1 MHYPRHQGSYLMKKG
16 TWFPSLYSSPSIPC
30 FQRPLSF
37 LVFCFLCQEC
47 YTFFLSWA
55 NSHKTSKDSMQTRFT
70 STRRLCCLSPAPSS
84 LFIWSQFIVQLHHSS
99 PVLVKGWR
107 DVFPP
112 QVYEPRCGS
121 ASTSRKG
128 WFFFFKKLFLA
139 ALGLQAACGLSLV
152 SASGGYSLVGVRAFY
167 YGGFSCCRT
176 QALELSSCGPQA

>member
-1 MHYPRHQGSYLMKKG
+1 MKKG

-30 FQRPLSF
+30 SQRPLSF
-37 LVFCFLCQEC
+37 LVLCFLCQEC

-55 NSHKTSKDSMQTRFT
+55 NSHKTSKDSVQTPFT
-70 STRRLCCLSPAPSS
+70 STRRLCCLSPAPAHPSS
-84 LFIWSQFIVQLHHSS
+84 GLGLLCSFITAHRYWL
-99 PVLVKGWR
+99 KDGR
-107 DVFPP
+107 DIFPP

-152 SASGGYSLVGVRAFY
+152 SASGGCSLVGVRAFY
-167 YGGFSCCRT
+167 YGGFS
-176 QALELSSCGPQA
+176 L